1 MLNKTQRNRCSQNWT
16 VTDNNNP
23 RCGYVAI
30 VGRPNVGK
38 STLLNALVGQ
48 KISIV
53 SSKAHTT
60 RHRILGVL
68 NHGTDQAIFVDTP
81 GLQHDRKHALH
92 RLMAKTI
99 NQAIADADVIVM
111 LAEATNFNARD
122 RELAELL
129 RERSDDTI
137 LALNKVDLLDDKSVL
152 LPLLGR
158 LGSDYPFAAFVP
170 ICARRQSNLGQ
181 LLAEILVRLPAG
193 PSLFPREM
201 VTDRSQQF
209 RIAEVIREKLLTA
222 VHQEVPYGLTVE
234 IEHFG
239 RKDDDQALVH
249 ALIWIERES
258 HKAIVIG
265 KGGRVLKA
273 IGRSARL
280 ELKELLG
287 ERVHLEL
294 WVKVREKWA
303 DSERELKRLG
313 FDLGER

>member
-1 MLNKTQRNRCSQNWT
+1 MLNRMPRNGCSPNWT
-16 VTDNNNP
+16 VTEKTNA

-38 STLLNALVGQ
+38 STLLNALVGE

-53 SSKAHTT
+53 SAKAHTT

-68 NHGTDQAIFVDTP
+68 NHGEDQAIFVDTP
-81 GLQHDRKHALH
+81 GLQHDRKRALH

-111 LAEATNFNARD
+111 LAEAANFTARD

-137 LALNKVDLLDDKSVL
+137 LVLNKIDLLGDRSAL
-152 LPLLGR
+152 LPILER
-158 LGSDYPFAAFVP
+158 LGSDFPFAAFVP
-170 ICARRQSNLGQ
+170 ISARKHSNLGQ
-181 LLAEILVRLPAG
+181 LLAEILGRLPAG

-201 VTDRSQQF
+201 ITDRSQQF
-209 RIAEVIREKLLTA
+209 RIAEIIREKLLTA

-234 IEHFG
+234 IEHVG
-239 RKDDDQALVH
+239 RKDEDQALVH
-249 ALIWIERES
+249 ALIWLERDS

-294 WVKVREKWA
+294 WVKVRENWA

-313 FDLGER
+313 YDLGES

>member
-1 MLNKTQRNRCSQNWT
+1 MNS
-16 VTDNNNP
+16 
-23 RCGYVAI
+23 
-30 VGRPNVGK
+30 
-38 STLLNALVGQ
+38 LVGQ

-53 SSKAHTT
+53 SAKAHTT

-68 NHGTDQAIFVDTP
+68 NHGEDQAIFVDTP

-99 NQAIADADVIVM
+99 NQAIADADTIVM
-111 LAEATNFNARD
+111 LAEAAKFTARD

-129 RERSDDTI
+129 QERGDDTI
-137 LALNKVDLLDDKSVL
+137 LALNKIDLLDDKSAL
-152 LPLLGR
+152 LPILER

-170 ICARRQSNLGQ
+170 ISARKQSNLGQ
-181 LLAEILVRLPAG
+181 LLTEIFGRLPAG
-193 PSLFPREM
+193 PPLFPRGM
-201 VTDRSQQF
+201 ITDRSQQF

-234 IEHFG
+234 VEHVG
-239 RKDDDQALVH
+239 RKSEDQALVH
-249 ALIWIERES
+249 ALIWLERDS

-265 KGGRVLKA
+265 KGGRVLKS

-294 WVKVREKWA
+294 WVKVRERWA
-303 DSERELKRLG
+303 DSERELRRLG
-313 FDLGER
+313 FDLGTS

>member
-1 MLNKTQRNRCSQNWT
+1 MTEKTNA
-16 VTDNNNP
+16 

-38 STLLNALVGQ
+38 STLLNSLVGQ

-53 SSKAHTT
+53 SAKAHTT

-68 NHGTDQAIFVDTP
+68 NHGEDQAIFVDTP

-99 NQAIADADVIVM
+99 NQAIADADTIVM
-111 LAEATNFNARD
+111 LAEAAKFTARD

-129 RERSDDTI
+129 QERGDDTI
-137 LALNKVDLLDDKSVL
+137 LALNKIDLLDDKSAL
-152 LPLLGR
+152 LPILER

-170 ICARRQSNLGQ
+170 ISARKQSNLGQ
-181 LLAEILVRLPAG
+181 LLTEIFGRLPAG
-193 PSLFPREM
+193 PPLFPRGM
-201 VTDRSQQF
+201 ITDRSQQF

-234 IEHFG
+234 VEHVG
-239 RKDDDQALVH
+239 RKSEDQALVH
-249 ALIWIERES
+249 ALIWLERDS

-265 KGGRVLKA
+265 KGGRVLKS

-294 WVKVREKWA
+294 WVKVRERWA
-303 DSERELKRLG
+303 DSERELRRLG
-313 FDLGER
+313 FDLGTS